1 MADDAVVFLYRS
13 GQEAGNILESDQ
25 RNIKAVT
32 ETDKTGSLVAGVNVK
47 DAGQPGG
54 LIGNNTYGT
63 TSQATKPHH
72 HIFSKVRHH
81 LEEIL
86 VIQHRFDDILYIIR
100 HVRIFGNDSLQRLH
114 LTMDVI
120 VAGNQRR
127 ILHIV
132 GRQETQQFADTHQR
146 FLLIIAHKMGHT
158 AFAAVSLGTTQFLL
172 AHLLVSHGLHH
183 IRTRDKHVALLLHH
197 KDKVGQCRGI
207 AGASGTRSQNS
218 GNLGDNT

>member
-1 MADDAVVFLYRS
+1 
-13 GQEAGNILESDQ
+13 
-25 RNIKAVT
+25 
-32 ETDKTGSLVAGVNVK
+32 
-47 DAGQPGG
+47 
-54 LIGNNTYGT
+54 
-63 TSQATKPHH
+63 
-72 HIFSKVRHH
+72 
-81 LEEIL
+81 
-86 VIQHRFDDILYIIR
+86 
-100 HVRIFGNDSLQRLH
+100 
-114 LTMDVI
+114 MDVI

-218 GNLGDNT
+218 GNLGNNT